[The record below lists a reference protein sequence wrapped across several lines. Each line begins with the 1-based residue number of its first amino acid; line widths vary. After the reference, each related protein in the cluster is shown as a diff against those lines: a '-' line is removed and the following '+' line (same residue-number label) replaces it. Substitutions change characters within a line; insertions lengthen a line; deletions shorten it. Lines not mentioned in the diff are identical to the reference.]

1 LNSLQPC
8 SVGGIQFTAIVGKIA
23 GYFLIHTYFIFG
35 LEIDYRDPYRH
46 AIRELEEY
54 TSPRKETPQL
64 QR

>member
-1 LNSLQPC
+1 MILNQSAC
-8 SVGGIQFTAIVGKIA
+8 VFSV
-23 GYFLIHTYFIFG
+23 GYFLIQIYFIFG
-35 LEIDYRDPYRH
+35 LAIDYRDPYRH